1 MPASKLHSSQGLND
15 EIWIFKREWPLLKFW
30 ICDCPIRSIVQPF
43 TVHRKQ
49 RWRQYSLGCIY
60 TRVRWG
66 ETYSIRTHEFRVPSH
81 GLTTSATA
89 ADRHNAPYERNRST
103 GRMRH
108 AGASIR
114 PNRRRV
120 NDIGVWFYRRR
131 RRRPAVMPLRLCT
144 GRRQVS
150 SGRTTTSV
158 TRWFGEAR
166 RIH

>member
-30 ICDCPIRSIVQPF
+30 MCDCPTRCIVQPF

-49 RWRQYSLGCIY
+49 RWREYSLGCIY
-60 TRVRWG
+60 ACVEAKRTLSGVTSSESLRTVWLHPRLPRTVITRRMNV
-66 ETYSIRTHEFRVPSH
+66 I
-81 GLTTSATA
+81 
-89 ADRHNAPYERNRST
+89 DRLDA
-103 GRMRH
+103 RH

-131 RRRPAVMPLRLCT
+131 RRPAVMPLRLCT

-150 SGRTTTSV
+150 GRTTTSI